1 MFKIILSNSKDAIP
15 VKSIEE
21 VERILERINA
31 GDNII
36 VCSNGV
42 FNSSYM
48 VAILEDRHAREDEAY
63 LSMIGYKDERDSE
76 FAKLLS
82 PKMKMSLRMKMKMSP
97 RMKISPRMRMKLR
110 VNLINKH

>member
-82 PKMKMSLRMKMKMSP
+82 PKMKMLSDEDKTGAIEEASTEERRLKR
-97 RMKISPRMRMKLR
+97 
-110 VNLINKH
+110 